1 MTETQTLEIIE
12 VLNALPAE
20 KVAEVRDFAIFLR
33 ERYTNNQTVDE
44 SDEWTEEDLQD
55 VTIASLRYVEKIEDE
70 VTR

>member
-1 MTETQTLEIIE
+1 MTETQTLEISE

-20 KVAEVRDFAIFLR
+20 KVAEVRDFAIFFR

-44 SDEWTEEDLQD
+44 SDEWTAEDLRD

-70 VTR
+70 ATR